1 MSNVAITVT
10 AYGNSVLNDI
20 LGIEAYAKPG
30 TWVSQSFSFGS
41 VVTFEVPGNVWTR
54 LRPQLNA
61 LANRRIPAL
70 DSNGLPLASG
80 KTQPALSYSMDWVPG
95 DRPRIGRV
103 AVNTTLVDLSSGST
117 LTVSGTNLL
126 SGTAA
131 SLMLQ
136 TWSAAY
142 SYGNPG
148 TRTFTRAV
156 DALRIDAVAKG
167 PIGNKIAVS
176 VEQEAASSSVVV
188 TMGADGEIYI
198 KVTPITGFSTS
209 TAIAA
214 LINGSSAANVWVSA
228 TALVAGARISPT
240 STVSVNGISPG
251 GLTASN
257 AGQIGKVYL
266 SGGDGGGLARLDVP
280 VVAGAPANR
289 LVLVSK
295 TAGNQQNLITLR
307 ITVSN
312 GGSTTGSLS
321 GNDITVACSGATE
334 TLANIVS
341 AINGVSGVPVVAS
354 AVGSGSLGALSKTWL
369 YGGGGET
376 PVATVGGK
384 AAVITAQSDT
394 AMTITVSSA
403 ALAVS
408 PAVAA
413 GDQLALQLQMN
424 YGLVSAP
431 LGAAQS

>member
-10 AYGNSVLNDI
+10 AYGNVVLSDL
-20 LGIEAYAKPG
+20 LGIEAYARPG
-30 TWVSQSFSFGS
+30 SWISQSFSFGS
-41 VVTFEVPGNVWTR
+41 VITFEVTGSVWSR
-54 LRPQLNA
+54 LRPQLNS

-70 DSNGLPLASG
+70 DSNGLPLTTG
-80 KTQPALSYSMDWVPG
+80 KTMPAISYAMDWVPG

-103 AVNTTLVDLSSGST
+103 AINTTLVDLSSGST
-117 LTVSGTNLL
+117 LTVTGTNLL
-126 SGTAA
+126 SGVAA
-131 SLMLQ
+131 SLTLQ
-136 TWSAAY
+136 SWSAEY

-156 DALRIDAVAKG
+156 DALRIDALAKG
-167 PIGNKIAVS
+167 PVGNNIAVTINAP
-176 VEQEAASSSVVV
+176 AASSSVTASIGPDGEVNIVV
-188 TMGADGEIYI
+188 TPVTGA
-198 KVTPITGFSTS
+198 STA

-214 LINGSSAANVWVSA
+214 LINGDPDSNIWVLA
-228 TALVAGARISPT
+228 TALVGAALISPT

-251 GLTASN
+251 GPTASN

-280 VVAGAPANR
+280 VVAGVATNR
-289 LVLVSK
+289 LVLLSRR
-295 TAGNQQNLITLR
+295 AGNDQNQITLT

-312 GGSTTGSLS
+312 GGSTGATLS
-321 GNDITVACSGATE
+321 GNNITVACSGATE

-354 AVGSGSLGALSKTWL
+354 AVGSGSLGALAKTWL
-369 YGGGGET
+369 YGGGGEM

-384 AAVITAQSDT
+384 TAVITAQSDT

-413 GDQLALQLQMN
+413 DDQLALQLQMN

-431 LGAAQS
+431 LGAAQA